1 MARGRSRHSG
11 EYSLFWPAY
20 VDVLST
26 LLLVVTLLMSIFM
39 IAQYFAAQEAS
50 GKDSALKRLTR
61 QISELTSML
70 SLEKGKS
77 QSTQDELAELQAS
90 LASLKAD
97 NEKLTGVGLGADER
111 AKAAE
116 GRVAAITS
124 DLEAQKNISNEAL
137 SKVDLLNQQLLALR
151 RQIAALS
158 DALDVSQKKSVESD
172 KTIKDL
178 GARLNTALAQQVQE
192 LKRYRSDFF
201 GRLREL
207 LKDRKDIRVVGDRFV
222 FESEVLFP
230 SGSATLTPE
239 GTGAMDKMA
248 EAIVELQKEIPSDID
263 WALQING
270 HTDARPI
277 SNPEFRSNWE
287 LSTARASSVVKYL
300 VSHGVPPDRLVAAGY
315 AEFQPIDAG
324 ASEEAFQKNRRIEL
338 KLTNR

>member
-158 DALDVSQKKSVESD
+158 DALDVSQMKSVESD